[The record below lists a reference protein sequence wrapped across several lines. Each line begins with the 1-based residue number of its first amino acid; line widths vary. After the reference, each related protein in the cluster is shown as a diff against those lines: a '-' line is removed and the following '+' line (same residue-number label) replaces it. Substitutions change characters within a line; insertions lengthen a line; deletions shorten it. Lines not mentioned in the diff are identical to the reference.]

1 MNRERAELKAAIESL
16 EKRVARNPV
25 RGLRVWRWTIQRRKS
40 GEMVAIRAEC
50 ARTCAP
56 KNGVD
61 K

>member
-16 EKRVARNPV
+16 EKRVALNPV

-40 GEMVAIRAEC
+40 GEMVAIAIRAEC

-56 KNGVD
+56 K
-61 K
+61 KT